1 MQVKMAFTLGSSGIS
16 NQWVLV
22 LFLLM
27 CSINKCFYLESYCLH
42 WKEHTRKFRNIW
54 PSYKVKQLV
63 FHPRFFFPS
72 EHPLRTSLHVFQLC
86 KYDRMIKRM
95 EYFFFY
101 NFKVLEGYSYIII
114 AYCDVHMY
122 TLSVLNNNTRYAID
136 RKTTDLDMLW

>member
-1 MQVKMAFTLGSSGIS
+1 MQRLLLWRSLIYIQGFTASVEQYYTLILVLFSYKQKCCWNGENKFRSVCQRHLLNSIMQVKMAFTLGSSGIS

-27 CSINKCFYLESYCLH
+27 CSINKCFYLEGYCLH

-72 EHPLRTSLHVFQLC
+72 EHPLRTS
-86 KYDRMIKRM
+86 
-95 EYFFFY
+95 
-101 NFKVLEGYSYIII
+101 
-114 AYCDVHMY
+114 
-122 TLSVLNNNTRYAID
+122 
-136 RKTTDLDMLW
+136 